1 MGAIDNVKEV
11 AKLVKDLGNMEL
23 YRQILDLQGEIM
35 ELTQANRELQTKL
48 TELENTLT
56 QVGKMEFRSP
66 FYYADGDNVPHCPR
80 CWEVNKHAV
89 HFPPPRSTGVG
100 PWYDCPECKWSIAH
114 PRSQR

>member
-35 ELTQANRELQTKL
+35 ELTQVNRELQTKL

-66 FYYADGDNVPHCPR
+66 FYYAEGDNVPHCPR
-80 CWEVNKHAV
+80 CWEVNRRPV
-89 HFPPPRSTGVG
+89 HLTPPRPTVAG
-100 PWYDCPECKWSIAH
+100 PEYNCPECNFQIYH
-114 PRSQR
+114 PRRPR

>member
-11 AKLVKDLGNMEL
+11 ARLVKDLGNMEL

-56 QVGKMEFRSP
+56 QIDQMKFRSP
-66 FYYADGDNVPHCPR
+66 FYYVEGDNVPHCPR
-80 CWEVNKHAV
+80 CWEVNRHAV
-89 HFPPPRSTGVG
+89 HFPPARIYADG
-100 PWYDCPECKWSIAH
+100 PQYDCPECNFSIYH
-114 PRSQR
+114 PRSRG